1 LGDGISHLQFLTP
14 KIPVC
19 ERLYFK
25 SPEKKLNIG
34 LTTDKAAYANRE
46 KINIPITSADQNGL
60 PLSANLSMA
69 VYQTDSL
76 QGIDETNIVNY
87 LWLTSD
93 LEGKIESPGNYFN
106 NPGPQTDEAMDNLMM
121 TQGWRRFRWENIR
134 RNKNRHL
141 NLFLNT

>member
-1 LGDGISHLQFLTP
+1 
-14 KIPVC
+14 
-19 ERLYFK
+19 
-25 SPEKKLNIG
+25 
-34 LTTDKAAYANRE
+34 
-46 KINIPITSADQNGL
+46 
-60 PLSANLSMA
+60 MA